1 MRITVLTTGT
11 MQPGNGAKRIA
22 LHISN
27 TEGLVR
33 KPRTLLSC
41 MGGFSGIGKKKHDKN
56 DTFCVCF
63 CVTQRDDAMG
73 EWIPVSERLPDE
85 EVRVLATDGTDVFD
99 SEYMSGNWEWCADV
113 THWMPLPEPPE
124 VK

>member
-1 MRITVLTTGT
+1 MPDTEPP
-11 MQPGNGAKRIA
+11 PGRSSQTANATF
-22 LHISN
+22 LH
-27 TEGLVR
+27 GRFFWYR
-33 KPRTLLSC
+33 KC
-41 MGGFSGIGKKKHDKN
+41 IKN

-99 SEYMSGNWEWCADV
+99 SEYMSGNWEWCSDV

-124 VK
+124 VTQ